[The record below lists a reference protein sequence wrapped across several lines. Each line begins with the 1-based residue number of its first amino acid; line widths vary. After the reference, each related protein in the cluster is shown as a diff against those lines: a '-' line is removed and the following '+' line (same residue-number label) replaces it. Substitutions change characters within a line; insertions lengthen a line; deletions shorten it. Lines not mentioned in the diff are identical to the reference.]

1 MGALLRFQLQAN
13 QVTNEIIPALTLN
26 NILCMLLDRH
36 QQLTITYQIIP
47 ADPATRTTLNSNQHI
62 RLLAIPCTLAGL
74 LWALTRVP

>member
-1 MGALLRFQLQAN
+1 
-13 QVTNEIIPALTLN
+13 
-26 NILCMLLDRH
+26 MLLDRH

-74 LWALTRVP
+74 LWALT